1 MNILITGGAGF
12 IGSNIVDAYVAA
24 GHKVTVVDNFYT
36 GKKANLNPKAGF
48 CKLDIRK
55 RELENV
61 FRKGRFEV
69 VNHHAAQ
76 IDVRKSVDDPSF
88 DAGVNILGLLNVL
101 ELCRKYGVKKVIFSS
116 SGGTIYGECP
126 GKAPDENA
134 PANPLSPY
142 GVAKFTSEKYLEVY
156 RSLYDLNY
164 VALRYG
170 NVYGPR
176 QDPHGE
182 AGVVAIFAM
191 RMLKGEPVLIFGD
204 GKQLRDYVYVK
215 DVVGAN
221 LRALKNGKSGIFNVG
236 TGGATSVNKL
246 FTSLA
251 GLTGYNKKAVY
262 KPQRPGELQRS
273 VLNIKRSS
281 HILGWQPKTNL
292 NQGLAETVNFFRT
305 KF

>member
-24 GHKVTVVDNFYT
+24 GHRVTVVDNLYT

-48 CKLDIRK
+48 CELDIRNK
-55 RELENV
+55 KLESV

-88 DAGVNILGLLNVL
+88 DAEVNILGLLNVL

-156 RSLYDLNY
+156 RSLYGLNY

-215 DVVGAN
+215 DVVRAN
-221 LRALKNGKSGIFNVG
+221 IHALKNGKSGIFNIG
-236 TGGATSVNKL
+236 TGGAASVNKL
-246 FTSLA
+246 FSSLA

-262 KPQRPGELQRS
+262 KPPRPGELQRS
-273 VLNIKRSS
+273 VLNINRSS
-281 HILGWQPKTNL
+281 RILAWQPKTSL
-292 NQGLAETVNFFRT
+292 GQGLEQTVNFFRT
-305 KF
+305 RI